1 MFLCIYVYIYMYC
14 IYIYMFLYIY
24 TWTYIYTYI
33 WTYNT
38 YIYIYIY
45 YRYIS
50 VYIYIHIYSIY
61 TYRGGGQYYG
71 WPMTM
76 ARWPGGGWNAGP
88 YIHMRISPYI
98 NVWIYACSYYI
109 YIYVCIYIYMYVHIY
124 ICIHIYIHICI
135 CINDGTYHRCTINGR
150 PPHLESQ
157 LWSWPLRRRRRSK
170 ARRRRDL
177 FRLARAKNGELGI
190 RNGDWTMKYDDFSAW
205 NIVIEPWKNKDKFEH
220 EDLRFTYHESW

>member
-1 MFLCIYVYIYMYC
+1 
-14 IYIYMFLYIY
+14 
-24 TWTYIYTYI
+24 
-33 WTYNT
+33 
-38 YIYIYIY
+38 
-45 YRYIS
+45 
-50 VYIYIHIYSIY
+50 
-61 TYRGGGQYYG
+61 
-71 WPMTM
+71 M
-76 ARWPGGGWNAGP
+76 ARWPGGVGTLDHI
-88 YIHMRISPYI
+88 YICVYHRISMYGYMHVHI
-98 NVWIYACSYYI
+98 I
-109 YIYVCIYIYMYVHIY
+109 YICIYMYVHIY